1 MRDITCLNCRPSGL
15 NSMSEQ
21 ATLEPEIDIVSNRMP
36 VRIMDFEIDPQLV
49 KDALPEV
56 FPAYGISMTL
66 PYLEPYL
73 VRTMREALK
82 HCTDPVVAQE
92 VRQFI
97 GQEAQHYRQHA
108 VLNDII
114 RSISPKLEGLR
125 AIEDQLD
132 ADYQRF
138 TQTKSLKFNLAY
150 AEGFEAATFAG
161 GRANFRNDV
170 FDRLETIQDTDLL
183 RLFVWH
189 ALEEVEHSTVTFNIY
204 DHLYGDYFYR
214 LVAGTYGQYHFFK
227 YVFLFSKFI
236 AQNAPQAIEQGSA
249 LWPDKNLLGG
259 WKEQLSL
266 LGAISKVYLP
276 GYNPAKI
283 DLSAN
288 VAEFSK
294 RYAEEAREIR
304 TMAAR

>member
-1 MRDITCLNCRPSGL
+1 MKKRTVTE
-15 NSMSEQ
+15 SELDEVI
-21 ATLEPEIDIVSNRMP
+21 ARMP
-36 VRIMDFEIDPQLV
+36 VRIMDFELDPLV
-49 KDALPEV
+49 VREALPEV

-82 HCTDPVVAQE
+82 HCTDPKVAQE

-97 GQEAQHYRQHA
+97 GQEAQHFRQHA
-108 VLNDII
+108 VLNDMI
-114 RSISPKLEGLR
+114 RSISPELEGLR
-125 AIEDQLD
+125 EIENRLE

-138 TQTKSLKFNLAY
+138 TRTKSLKFNLAY

-161 GRANFRNDV
+161 GRANFRNKV
-170 FDRLETIQDTDLL
+170 FDRLETIQNTDLL
-183 RLFVWH
+183 RLFIWH

-204 DHLYGDYFYR
+204 DHLYGDYLYR

-236 AQNAPQAIEQGSA
+236 AQNAPQALARGRA
-249 LWPDKNLLGG
+249 LWPSKNLLGD

-266 LGAISKVYLP
+266 LGAISRVYLP
-276 GYNPAKI
+276 GYNPANVKI
-283 DLSAN
+283 PEN
-288 VAEFSK
+288 VEYFSRTYVEQAK
-294 RYAEEAREIR
+294 EIR
-304 TMAAR
+304 SMSAG

>member
-1 MRDITCLNCRPSGL
+1 MNERNRDKAKVDAV
-15 NSMSEQ
+15 E
-21 ATLEPEIDIVSNRMP
+21 ARMP

-49 KDALPEV
+49 RDALPEV

-73 VRTMREALK
+73 VRTMRAALK

-114 RSISPKLEGLR
+114 RSISPELEGLR
-125 AIEDQLD
+125 EIEDQLE

-138 TQTKSLKFNLAY
+138 TQTRSLKFNLAY

-161 GRANFRNDV
+161 GRANFRNKV
-170 FDRLETIQDTDLL
+170 FDRLETIQNTDLL
-183 RLFVWH
+183 RLFIWH

-204 DHLYGDYFYR
+204 DHLYGDYLYR

-236 AQNAPQAIEQGSA
+236 AQNAPQALEQGRA
-249 LWPDKNLLGG
+249 LWPTKNLIGD

-266 LGAISKVYLP
+266 LGQISRVYLP
-276 GYNPAKI
+276 GYNPAKMTI
-283 DLSAN
+283 PEN
-288 VAEFSK
+288 VAQYSK
-294 RYAEEAREIR
+294 TYVEQALEIR
-304 TMAAR
+304 PMPAR

>member
-1 MRDITCLNCRPSGL
+1 MNERNGDKAKVDAV
-15 NSMSEQ
+15 E
-21 ATLEPEIDIVSNRMP
+21 ARMP

-49 KDALPEV
+49 RDALPEV

-73 VRTMREALK
+73 VRTMRAALK

-114 RSISPKLEGLR
+114 RSISPELEGLR
-125 AIEDQLD
+125 EIEDQLE

-138 TQTKSLKFNLAY
+138 TQTRSLKFNLAY

-161 GRANFRNDV
+161 GRANFRNKV
-170 FDRLETIQDTDLL
+170 FDRLETIQNTDLL
-183 RLFVWH
+183 RLFIWH

-204 DHLYGDYFYR
+204 DHLYGDYLYR

-236 AQNAPQAIEQGSA
+236 AQNAPQALEQGRA
-249 LWPDKNLLGG
+249 LWPTKNLIGD

-266 LGAISKVYLP
+266 LGQISRVYLP
-276 GYNPAKI
+276 GYNPAKMTI
-283 DLSAN
+283 PEN
-288 VAEFSK
+288 VAQYSK
-294 RYAEEAREIR
+294 TYVEQALEIR
-304 TMAAR
+304 PMPAR

>member
-1 MRDITCLNCRPSGL
+1 MNERNGDKAKVDAV
-15 NSMSEQ
+15 E
-21 ATLEPEIDIVSNRMP
+21 ARMP

-49 KDALPEV
+49 RDALPEV

-73 VRTMREALK
+73 VRTMRAALK

-114 RSISPKLEGLR
+114 RSISPELEGLR
-125 AIEDQLD
+125 EIEDQLE

-138 TQTKSLKFNLAY
+138 TQTRSLKFNLAY

-161 GRANFRNDV
+161 GRANFRNKV
-170 FDRLETIQDTDLL
+170 FDRLETIQNTDLL
-183 RLFVWH
+183 RLFIWH

-204 DHLYGDYFYR
+204 DHLYGCLLYTSPSPRDATLSR
-214 LVAGTYGQYHFFK
+214 MP
-227 YVFLFSKFI
+227 S
-236 AQNAPQAIEQGSA
+236 SA
-249 LWPDKNLLGG
+249 
-259 WKEQLSL
+259 
-266 LGAISKVYLP
+266 
-276 GYNPAKI
+276 
-283 DLSAN
+283 
-288 VAEFSK
+288 
-294 RYAEEAREIR
+294 
-304 TMAAR
+304 

>member
-1 MRDITCLNCRPSGL
+1 MNERNGDKAKVDAV
-15 NSMSEQ
+15 E
-21 ATLEPEIDIVSNRMP
+21 ARMP

-49 KDALPEV
+49 RDALPEV

-73 VRTMREALK
+73 VRTMRAALK

-114 RSISPKLEGLR
+114 RSISPELEGLR
-125 AIEDQLD
+125 EIEDQLE

-161 GRANFRNDV
+161 GRANFRNKV
-170 FDRLETIQDTDLL
+170 FDRLETIQNTDLL
-183 RLFVWH
+183 RLFIWH
-189 ALEEVEHSTVTFNIY
+189 TLEEVEHSTVTFNIY
-204 DHLYGDYFYR
+204 DHLYGDYLYR

-236 AQNAPQAIEQGSA
+236 AQNAPQALEQGRA
-249 LWPDKNLLGG
+249 LWPTKNLIGD

-266 LGAISKVYLP
+266 LGQISRVYLP
-276 GYNPAKI
+276 GYNPAKMVI
-283 DLSAN
+283 PEN
-288 VAEFSK
+288 VAQYSK
-294 RYAEEAREIR
+294 TYVAQALEIR
-304 TMAAR
+304 PMPAR

>member
-1 MRDITCLNCRPSGL
+1 
-15 NSMSEQ
+15 MSEQ
-21 ATLEPEIDIVSNRMP
+21 AQVESEVDVVKARMP

-49 KDALPEV
+49 RDALPEI

-73 VRTMREALK
+73 VRTMREALEQ
-82 HCTDPVVAQE
+82 CTDPVVAQE

-108 VLNDII
+108 ILNDII
-114 RSISPKLEGLR
+114 RSISPELEGLR
-125 AIEDQLD
+125 AIEDQLE

-138 TQTKSLKFNLAY
+138 TKTKSLKFNLAY

-161 GRANFRNDV
+161 GRANFRNNV
-170 FDRLETIQDTDLL
+170 FDRLKTIQNSDLL
-183 RLFVWH
+183 RLFIWH

-204 DHLYGDYFYR
+204 DHLYGDYLYR

-236 AQNAPQAIEQGSA
+236 AQNAPQALEQGKA
-249 LWPDKNLLGG
+249 LWPSKNLLGD

-266 LGAISKVYLP
+266 LGAISRVYLP
-276 GYNPAKI
+276 GYNPAKMQLP
-283 DLSAN
+283 DS
-288 VAEFSK
+288 VAGFSK
-294 RYAEEAREIR
+294 KYAAEAREIR
-304 TMAAR
+304 AMTAR

>member
-1 MRDITCLNCRPSGL
+1 
-15 NSMSEQ
+15 MSEA
-21 ATLEPEIDIVSNRMP
+21 ATIETELDAVRARMP
-36 VRIMDFEIDPQLV
+36 VRIMDFEIDPDLV
-49 KDALPEV
+49 REALPEV

-73 VRTMREALK
+73 VRTMRQALE
-82 HCTDPVVAQE
+82 HCTDPKVAQE

-114 RSISPKLEGLR
+114 RSISPEMEGLR
-125 AIEDQLD
+125 AIEDQLE

-138 TQTKSLKFNLAY
+138 TRTRSLKFNLAY

-161 GRANFRNDV
+161 GRANFRNRV
-170 FDRLETIQDTDLL
+170 FDRLETIQNSDLL
-183 RLFVWH
+183 RLFIWH

-236 AQNAPQAIEQGSA
+236 AQNAPQALERGRA
-249 LWPDKNLLGG
+249 LWPDKNLLGD

-276 GYNPAKI
+276 GYNPANI
-283 DLSAN
+283 ELPDN
-288 VAEFSK
+288 VAQYSK
-294 RYAEEAREIR
+294 DYASAAREIR
-304 TMAAR
+304 AMTAR

>member
-1 MRDITCLNCRPSGL
+1 MNQEAKQESAVDAVR
-15 NSMSEQ
+15 E
-21 ATLEPEIDIVSNRMP
+21 RMP

-49 KDALPEV
+49 RDALPEL
-56 FPAYGISMTL
+56 FPGYGISMTL

-73 VRTMREALK
+73 VRTMRAALK

-97 GQEAQHYRQHA
+97 GQEAQHFRQHA
-108 VLNDII
+108 VLNDMI
-114 RSISPKLEGLR
+114 RSISSELEGLR
-125 AIEDQLD
+125 EIEDQLE

-138 TQTKSLKFNLAY
+138 TNTKSLKFNLAY

-161 GRANFRNDV
+161 GRANFRNNV
-170 FDRLETIQDTDLL
+170 FDRLETIQNTDLL
-183 RLFVWH
+183 RLFIWH

-204 DHLYGDYFYR
+204 DHLYGDYLYR

-236 AQNAPQAIEQGSA
+236 AKNAPQALEQGRA
-249 LWPDKNLLGG
+249 LWPSKNLLGD

-266 LGAISKVYLP
+266 LGQITKVYLP
-276 GYNPAKI
+276 GYNPANQ
-283 DLSAN
+283 DLPEN
-288 VAEFSK
+288 VAHYSK
-294 RYAEEAREIR
+294 TYAEQAQEIR
-304 TMAAR
+304 VMMAR